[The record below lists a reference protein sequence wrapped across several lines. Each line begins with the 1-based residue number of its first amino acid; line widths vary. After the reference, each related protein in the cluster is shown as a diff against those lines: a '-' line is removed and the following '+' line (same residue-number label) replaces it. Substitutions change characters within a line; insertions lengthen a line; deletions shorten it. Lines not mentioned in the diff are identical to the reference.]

1 MRRLLAI
8 GLLNWFALAAQ
19 GRQAQSPGFHIAV
32 VEGEGALNNIE
43 THAGRELAVQV
54 LDLNNKPVAGANVEF
69 EAPASGP
76 GQSFVNG
83 SRSFA
88 ALTNANG
95 IATAPEGANNGTAGA
110 FVTNVR
116 VSYRGQSIGQASIH
130 QTNVSGQVAAIAS
143 KLQSNAKTQA
153 GGLALSASVVGV
165 ASGDQFLVNGAE
177 TPGNANLLNSTRVQ
191 TLAAP
196 TTLFLHDNCEFLEGP
211 RSSLLISSGAVTLES
226 GAVRA
231 THFGN
236 CKIGY
241 GGLWVAMSGAGVVA
255 DGVVAITNDAM
266 EVASVTGE
274 LQIVNGVGEL
284 VGIVAPGT
292 VSSFALAP
300 SGSGATAGGPSTAT
314 TTRTKVLVGTTAAA
328 AVAGLGVAVSA
339 AASSTP
345 TSP

>member
-1 MRRLLAI
+1 LVI
-8 GLLNWFALAAQ
+8 GLLNLFALAAQ
-19 GRQAQSPGFHIAV
+19 GRQAPSPGFHIAV
-32 VEGEGALNNIE
+32 VEGEGALNNLE
-43 THAGRELAVQV
+43 TRVGWELAVQV
-54 LDLNNKPVAGANVEF
+54 LDPNNKPLTGANVEF

-76 GQSFVNG
+76 GQSFANG
-83 SRSFA
+83 SRTFA
-88 ALTNANG
+88 TLTNANG
-95 IATAPEGANNGTAGA
+95 IATAPAGANNGTAGA

-130 QTNVSGQVAAIAS
+130 QTNVSGQLDAIAS
-143 KLQSNAKTQA
+143 KLQSSAKTQA
-153 GGLALSASVVGV
+153 GALALSASVVGV

-211 RSSLLISSGAVTLES
+211 RSSLLISPGAVTLES

-231 THFGN
+231 THFGT

-241 GGLWVAMSGAGVVA
+241 GGLWIAMSGAGAGA

-300 SGSGATAGGPSTAT
+300 SGSGATAGGPSTAA

-328 AVAGLGVAVSA
+328 AVAGLGVAISGV
-339 AASSTP
+339 ASSTP